1 MIIGI
6 IPQVSSIETLLN
18 NLSEADF
25 NLGDVSVILQDQKQR
40 DALAGDAG
48 PLKGVSPQDL
58 AAKLTQLRLSKQDAK
73 TYSNAVAKNQ
83 ALVAM
88 NVPQGSEDAAV
99 EMLKDYSAQTI
110 KVVT

>member
-6 IPQVSSIETLLN
+6 IPKVSSIETLLN

-25 NLGDVSVILQDQKQR
+25 SLSDVSVILRDQKKR
-40 DALAGDAG
+40 DAVADDVG
-48 PLKGVSPQDL
+48 PLKGTAPANLV
-58 AAKLTQLRLSKQDAK
+58 AKLTQLGISKQDAQ

-88 NVPQGSEDAAV
+88 NVPQGSEDSAV
-99 EMLKDYSAQTI
+99 EMLKDYAQNI
-110 KVVT
+110 KVAG